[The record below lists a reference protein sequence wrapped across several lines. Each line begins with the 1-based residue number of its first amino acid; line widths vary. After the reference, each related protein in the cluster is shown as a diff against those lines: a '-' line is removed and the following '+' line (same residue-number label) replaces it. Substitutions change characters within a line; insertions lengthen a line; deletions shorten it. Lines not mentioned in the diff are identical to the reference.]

1 MPEPAVVCVGTAALD
16 TIAVVQKMPAEDE
29 RIEAE
34 EIIYAGGG
42 PAATAA
48 VTLSRLGISV
58 AFAGVVGRDYAGDAI
73 VEGLEGEGVDI
84 TYLERDSQV
93 VSAAS
98 LVLVSANSAART
110 IVTKTSPKP
119 RTVPDTALWLHADHA
134 GYPAVRELTERSSM
148 LSIDGGNPISE
159 LALDGVDLYA
169 PTLKALLSRYPGHE
183 SKEALDAALSDGAK
197 KVVATDGASGCLI
210 GSEHDT
216 DFVSGYAVEA
226 ISTLGAGDVFHGAI
240 LAALVEGKELREAA
254 KFANACAALS
264 CRGLDGR
271 SRIPYYEEVVSLTS
285 VENEELDSV

>member
-1 MPEPAVVCVGTAALD
+1 MPEPSVVCVGTASLD
-16 TIAVVQKMPAEDE
+16 TIAVVERMPAEDE

-34 EIIYAGGG
+34 EIVYAGGG

-48 VTLSRLGISV
+48 VTLSRLGIPA
-58 AFAGVVGRDYAGDAI
+58 AFAGVVGRDRAGEAI
-73 VEGLEGEGVDI
+73 VEGLASEGVDT

-119 RTVPDTALWLHADHA
+119 RIVPDTALWLHTDHV
-134 GYPAVRELTERSSM
+134 GYSAVRELTERSSM
-148 LSIDGGNPISE
+148 FSIDGGNPIP
-159 LALDGVDLYA
+159 ALFLEGVDLYA

-183 SKEALDAALSDGAK
+183 SKEALDAALAEGAK

-216 DFVSGYAVEA
+216 DFVPGYSVETV
-226 ISTLGAGDVFHGAI
+226 STLGAGDVFHGAL
-240 LAALVEGKELREAA
+240 LAALVEGREWREAA

-271 SRIPYYEEVVSLTS
+271 SRIPHYDEVMSLMNI
-285 VENEELDSV
+285 ENEELDSE